1 MANEYM
7 NDNKILLAETEL
19 REYIMQMLR
28 KGYNM
33 EQIITALQ
41 AVKVEMANAMQYAE
55 AINDALYRP

>member
-1 MANEYM
+1 
-7 NDNKILLAETEL
+7 
-19 REYIMQMLR
+19 MQMLR

>member
-1 MANEYM
+1 MATEYM
-7 NDNKILLAETEL
+7 NENKILLAETEI

-28 KGYNM
+28 KGYTM

>member
-1 MANEYM
+1 MATKYM
-7 NDNKILLAETEL
+7 NENKILLAETEI

>member
-1 MANEYM
+1 M

>member
-1 MANEYM
+1 MNE
-7 NDNKILLAETEL
+7 NKILLAETEI

>member
-1 MANEYM
+1 MATEYM
-7 NDNKILLAETEL
+7 NENKILLAETEI